1 MFRRGSGR
9 AVTRTGLILA
19 LLVVTLALG
28 GGVALAA
35 GDYCTSDPC
44 YGTSGPDSLLGTSG
58 GETIMVFGGNDF
70 VGPREGKDTVFGGR
84 GADRIGAVD
93 GQRDTID
100 CGRGRSDAVRYDL
113 VLDTIK
119 NCEKKY
125 PDIPII
131 H

>member
-1 MFRRGSGR
+1 MFGRGSNRAAGR
-9 AVTRTGLILA
+9 TVLTLVTV
-19 LLVVTLALG
+19 VVTLALG
-28 GGVALAA
+28 GGIALAA

-58 GETIMVFGGNDF
+58 GETIVVLGGNDY

-100 CGRGRSDAVRYDL
+100 CGRGGSDAVRYDL